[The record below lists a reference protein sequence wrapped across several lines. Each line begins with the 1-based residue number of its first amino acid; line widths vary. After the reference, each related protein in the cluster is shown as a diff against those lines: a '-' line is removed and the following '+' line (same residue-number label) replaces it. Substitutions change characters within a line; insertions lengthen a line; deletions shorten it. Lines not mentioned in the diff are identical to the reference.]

1 MNPSIRDWLQGVGP
15 GTIGIASV
23 GAIAVAAIIVFRIAR
38 RVVQIGY
45 FAFYFLIGFVVV
57 YGAIVASTSSL
68 TVPMTT
74 PIVGGLAFAAAAALI
89 RAKLMRIVSGVMLVA
104 LFGLAGKF
112 WVRYAQKDR
121 DRQTETHRQEANR
134 ALSAVR
140 RDFRDVARQLPA
152 KNGKIE
158 PGWVPP
164 ATLEKLG
171 VDPDLQRTVWEKA
184 WHTFLTG
191 MYEEEQQELGVWTS
205 GGTPE
210 QARKGLILKPKGVQ
224 TKKTTS

>member
-1 MNPSIRDWLQGVGP
+1 MNPSIPEWLQGVGP
-15 GTIGIASV
+15 GAIGVASV
-23 GAIAVAAIIVFRIAR
+23 GAIAVAAFVVFRIAR

-112 WVRYAQKDR
+112 WAQYAQKDR
-121 DRQTETHRQEANR
+121 EQTTEAQRDEANR
-134 ALSAVR
+134 ALGAVR
-140 RDFRDVARQLPA
+140 RDFQDVARRLPT

-158 PGWVPP
+158 PGWVP
-164 ATLEKLG
+164 ASTLEKLG
-171 VDPDLQRTVWEKA
+171 VNPDIQRTVWEKA

-191 MYEEEQQELGVWTS
+191 MYEEEQQELGVWTA
-205 GGTPE
+205 GGSLDH
-210 QARKGLILKPKGVQ
+210 ARKSLTLKPK
-224 TKKTTS
+224 KD